1 MKELHR
7 VYVTMNYYVFMGN
20 RKLQKKKT
28 VNSCGS
34 HTMIILHVLI
44 FECYKK
50 LDCQCTSVY
59 LAQKYYSCT
68 YNNIEYTKS
77 CLPPGREHHFTCSS
91 EQHEGLVICKAKPV
105 PLYLRP
111 WIYWFILG
119 YPAHNFLHSE
129 VKHST
134 DGASPSRVSSYTT

>member
-7 VYVTMNYYVFMGN
+7 VYVTMNYYVLMGN
-20 RKLQKKKT
+20 RTLKKKK
-28 VNSCGS
+28 NSQLMRKPHHDNITCT
-34 HTMIILHVLI
+34 HFCMLQ
-44 FECYKK
+44 K

-59 LAQKYYSCT
+59 LARKYYSCT

-91 EQHEGLVICKAKPV
+91 EQHKRLVICKANPV
-105 PLYLRP
+105 PLYFRP
-111 WIYWFILG
+111 WIYWFSLG

-134 DGASPSRVSSYTT
+134 N